1 MSKSSPGSWCLG
13 GGELRTVPDPDPGS
27 LGIVGGCLKSH
38 GCRNNSW
45 PTWMEN
51 LKPRGPF
58 FHLCPPWVLSGTRWD
73 AGGSGPGREGFG
85 GCRTPGLSLLPVPL
99 PILGQYG
106 WSSMGGFTAFM
117 AGRGKIEFHFMCR
130 NWLFQGSVFRQT
142 SAFSSPTIH
151 SLHRG
156 AELQGP
162 AVPSPGSGQRP
173 QGRQCLKWGAAGR
186 GCAQGLRSCTALPGM
201 LWEVAA
207 LWAFWHPPRRSEHHR
222 GCRSAV
228 AQPVI

>member
-1 MSKSSPGSWCLG
+1 MPQVPWVQKQLLAHLDGKSKAPRSLFPSLPTLG
-13 GGELRTVPDPDPGS
+13 AVWDK
-27 LGIVGGCLKSH
+27 V
-38 GCRNNSW
+38 GCR
-45 PTWMEN
+45 
-51 LKPRGPF
+51 
-58 FHLCPPWVLSGTRWD
+58 
-73 AGGSGPGREGFG
+73 GSGSGREGFG

-99 PILGQYG
+99 SPLSQYG
-106 WSSMGGFTAFM
+106 WSSMGGFTTFM

-207 LWAFWHPPRRSEHHR
+207 LWAFWHPPRRSEHHQ